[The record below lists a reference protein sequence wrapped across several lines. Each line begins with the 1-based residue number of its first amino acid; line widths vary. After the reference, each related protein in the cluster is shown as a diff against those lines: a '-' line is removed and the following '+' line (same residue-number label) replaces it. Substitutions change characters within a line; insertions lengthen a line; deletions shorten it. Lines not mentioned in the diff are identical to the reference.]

1 MPGKSPSLF
10 LRKPFQMKLLSTS
23 LLGSLLA
30 VAITAGE
37 IPYNT
42 AAKPQPSG
50 TDFSKLLP
58 GKVGS
63 FSRISYK
70 DPAPG
75 LDGEATYRSGTKEI
89 FMLFSKADTRK
100 DLKET
105 MQTIR
110 EEIEE
115 NKTTEARVIE
125 LKSDPAYIHF
135 IGPKIAF
142 FAWTRGL
149 YCFSADGKNGDKKA
163 LEEFMKAFPY

>member
-1 MPGKSPSLF
+1 
-10 LRKPFQMKLLSTS
+10 MKLLSLS
-23 LLGSLLA
+23 FLGSLLT

-42 AAKPQPSG
+42 AAKQQPSG
-50 TDFSKLLP
+50 TDFSKLIPL
-58 GKVGS
+58 KVGS
-63 FSRISYK
+63 FNRISYK

-75 LDGEATYRSGTKEI
+75 LDGEATYRFGSKEI

-110 EEIEE
+110 EEVEE
-115 NKTTEARVIE
+115 NKTTEARAIE